1 MVSGPYVKNLSF
13 FIVSCFIRK
22 IFRKTEFFKLRQI
35 ESWKEAQEIP
45 ERAELTEW
53 IALMLLEEDA

>member
-1 MVSGPYVKNLSF
+1 MWAVSFERFSA
-13 FIVSCFIRK
+13 
-22 IFRKTEFFKLRQI
+22 KTEFFKLRQI

-45 ERAELTEW
+45 ERAELAEW